1 MTEIQTLRQ
10 AIHDLTDKIQS
21 PALLHRLYRLAEYL
35 YVHKEGGERR

>member
-1 MTEIQTLRQ
+1 MKICILRQ

-35 YVHKEGGERR
+35 YIHKEGGERQ